1 MDTHAEE
8 KNIEEKNI
16 ENEVETDPTSYLND
30 SDADF
35 SPIQYSDSDS
45 DSDDELNENPIEL
58 QNELPTNDFCNEM
71 VKSKYKLYKIIIL
84 SPEDEESDVA
94 QDNTL
99 LEEYITKLDL
109 LGQSIIKIINSP
121 TNTIPKE
128 DLKNYT
134 GESAKLANDT
144 MNYTNAYVVKNSNI
158 NKMLYSNYVIT
169 LFRTYPFFQL
179 PTIHIHE

>member
-1 MDTHAEE
+1 MDRNKNTEE
-8 KNIEEKNI
+8 INI
-16 ENEVETDPTSYLND
+16 ENEVEADPESYLDD

-35 SPIQYSDSDS
+35 SPIQYSDADSSDS
-45 DSDDELNENPIEL
+45 DESELNENPTEL
-58 QNELPTNDFCNEM
+58 QNELPTNEFCNEM
-71 VKSKYKLYKIIIL
+71 VNSKYKLYKIIIL
-84 SPEDEESDVA
+84 APKDEDSNTA

-99 LEEYITKLDL
+99 LEEYIAKLDL

-144 MNYTNAYVVKNSNI
+144 MNYTNTYVVKNSNI
-158 NKMLYSNYVIT
+158 NKMLYSNYIT
-169 LFRTYPFFQL
+169 TQFRIYPFFQL
-179 PTIHIHE
+179 PNIHVYE